1 MRGKFVS
8 YLRVSTDK
16 QGRNGYGINAQRQA
30 VDDYLNGGAW
40 ELIEECVEVES
51 GKRDRNRPELQR
63 ALALCK
69 KHRARLIIAKLDRLS
84 RNLAFIANLM
94 DGKVDFVCCDMPQA
108 TRLTIHVLAAV
119 AEHEREMISKRT
131 KAGLAVAKAK
141 GVQLGNA
148 AQAAANRADALGH
161 AEQLRPLLTELQARS
176 LSLRQMAAELNAS
189 GVATARGAPW
199 SAVTVSR
206 VIRRLA
212 M

>member
-8 YLRVSTDK
+8 YLRVATDK

-131 KAGLAVAKAK
+131 KAGLDVAKAK

-189 GVATARGAPW
+189 GVAT
-199 SAVTVSR
+199 
-206 VIRRLA
+206 
-212 M
+212 